1 MTQKLLEWLFT
12 GIYFIICYYVIDWC
26 FRQVPVNF
34 LFDILAIVLMIIG
47 FVCSSVLAYKTVQ
60 KIKETI

>member
-12 GIYFIICYYVIDWC
+12 GIYFIIWYYAIDWC
-26 FRQVPVNF
+26 FRRVPVNF

-47 FVCSSVLAYKTVQ
+47 FVCSSVLAYKTAQ